1 MHIKDTFKINV
12 SVLPFQGELLNP
24 CRCDGS
30 VRYTHQLC
38 LLKWISERGSWT
50 CELCCYR
57 YNVIAIK
64 MKKPCQVICL
74 LKKICLYI
82 LKTKWYLCLCQWFWK
97 IWWKSLYAL
106 PVSTCTHLKLVFKIS
121 YILKHVVI

>member
-1 MHIKDTFKINV
+1 MYVKGFFKVDV

-57 YNVIAIK
+57 YHVIAIK
-64 MKKPCQVICL
+64 MKKPCQVICS
-74 LKKICLYI
+74 LKKNPVSFQSIF
-82 LKTKWYLCLCQWFWK
+82 LKTKLFLLLLARFLENTAEDA
-97 IWWKSLYAL
+97 ISA
-106 PVSTCTHLKLVFKIS
+106 STCTHLKLVFKTS
-121 YILKHVVI
+121 